1 MKKLFFQKISTILVI
16 LKVRGIVTSN
26 YELNEFDFAAFYI
39 LSLNRRGGL
48 EVYVYIRYALHLI
61 EGLKANV
68 LIGNNVFYIK
78 SFTIN
83 LINASADILEDQI
96 SIDITTKTHSQFLRY
111 NILTNTTIFVLSE
124 SKVLILF
131 WQIALS
137 DLQDFL
143 FYLHPQ

>member
-1 MKKLFFQKISTILVI
+1 MKKLFFQKISIILVI
-16 LKVRGIVTSN
+16 LKVRGVVTSN
-26 YELNEFDFAAFYI
+26 YELNEFVFAAFYI
-39 LSLNRRGGL
+39 LSLNRREGL

-83 LINASADILEDQI
+83 FINSSTDILEDQI

-111 NILTNTTIFVLSE
+111 NILTNTTIFVLPE

-143 FYLHPQ
+143 FYLHP

>member
-1 MKKLFFQKISTILVI
+1 MS
-16 LKVRGIVTSN
+16 LKVRGIVTSK
-26 YELNEFDFAAFYI
+26 YKLNEFVFATLYI
-39 LSLNRRGGL
+39 LSLNQRGL
-48 EVYVYIRYALHLI
+48 EVYVCIKYALHLI

-68 LIGNNVFYIK
+68 LIGNNVFYTK

-83 LINASADILEDQI
+83 LTNTSANILKDQI

-111 NILTNTTIFVLSE
+111 NILTNTTIFVLPK
-124 SKVLILF
+124 SKILILF